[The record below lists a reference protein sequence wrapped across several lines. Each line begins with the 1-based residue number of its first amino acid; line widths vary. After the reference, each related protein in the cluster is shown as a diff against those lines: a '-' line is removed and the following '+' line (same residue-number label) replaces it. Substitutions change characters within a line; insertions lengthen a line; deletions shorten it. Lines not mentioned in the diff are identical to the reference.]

1 MPVSRKRKKR
11 KGGKKQASGR
21 QRVIPDWNRKLL
33 EKLRSSEVLK
43 DVKVEHE
50 RFEVKVSELIMDYG
64 ADLIANCKT
73 ESDYNKYLPFLIMCW
88 NTAILPPE
96 KREESIKQMVE
107 ELNAKEI
114 EADIRSLIDRK
125 VKFYGAYKYFIV
137 DYIITM
143 LEDGDIHLSVA
154 STEVK

>member
-1 MPVSRKRKKR
+1 
-11 KGGKKQASGR
+11 
-21 QRVIPDWNRKLL
+21 
-33 EKLRSSEVLK
+33 
-43 DVKVEHE
+43 
-50 RFEVKVSELIMDYG
+50 
-64 ADLIANCKT
+64 AN
-73 ESDYNKYLPFLIMCW
+73 
-88 NTAILPPE
+88 LPPE

-137 DYIITM
+137 DYVITM